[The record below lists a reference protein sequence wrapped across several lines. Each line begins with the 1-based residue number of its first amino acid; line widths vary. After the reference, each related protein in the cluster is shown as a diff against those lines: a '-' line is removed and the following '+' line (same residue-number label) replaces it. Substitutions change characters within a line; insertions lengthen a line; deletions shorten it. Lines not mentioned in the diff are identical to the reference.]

1 MILYADTSALIKR
14 YIIEAGSDEF
24 RQWVAAAQI
33 VGTSR
38 IALAEANAALARA
51 VRMGKVSSRT
61 AESGARLL
69 ETDWASYARLP
80 VVERTVKY
88 AAELAWRYG
97 LRGYDAVHLASADLW
112 RATLSTPVT
121 LVAYDR
127 QLWSVARQVGLDVL
141 PTSL

>member
-14 YIIEAGSDEF
+14 YILEAGSDEF
-24 RQWVAAAQI
+24 RQWVVAAQF

-51 VRMGKVSSRT
+51 MRMGKVSSQT
-61 AESGARLL
+61 AEKGVRLL
-69 ETDWASYARLP
+69 ATDWPSYARLP
-80 VVERTVKY
+80 VVERTVRW

-112 RATLSTPVT
+112 QATLATPVT
-121 LVAYDR
+121 LVTYDK
-127 QLWSVARQVGLDVL
+127 QMWSAARQAGLDTL